1 MIQLIHILEAFIHT
15 VLSAFFWP
23 GISNEQQREATFS
36 AALLLHCED
45 WKQIKNT
52 AQFH

>member
-1 MIQLIHILEAFIHT
+1 MIQLIHISEPFIHA

-23 GISNEQQREATFS
+23 GISNEQQCEATFS

-45 WKQIKNT
+45 WKQIKN
-52 AQFH
+52 AARFH